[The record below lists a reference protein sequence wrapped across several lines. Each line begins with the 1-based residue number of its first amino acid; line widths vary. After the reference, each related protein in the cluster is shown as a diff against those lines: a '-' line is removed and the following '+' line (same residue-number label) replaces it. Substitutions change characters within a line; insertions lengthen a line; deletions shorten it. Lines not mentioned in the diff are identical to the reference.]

1 MKINI
6 NKLSESC
13 YKWYC
18 DLHNI
23 ECKPYHKMSINDIKT
38 ISNDIKDEIS
48 SLVENRNI
56 NTEMYI
62 NIIRLSNVLAYING
76 ININRWITL
85 SIDAESVNQL

>member
-18 DLHNI
+18 KTHNI
-23 ECKPYHKMSINDIKT
+23 EYKPYHKMSINDIKT

-56 NTEMYI
+56 NAEAYI
-62 NIIRLSNVLAYING
+62 NIIRLSNTLAYINCV
-76 ININRWITL
+76 NINRWITL